1 MNENKKLE
9 LLSKKLIKNSI
20 LKYSNISLFE
30 RREKDYKSEKKVKTK
45 TPKLLKVIKSKPK
58 NKEETKE
65 NILYTFCKTM
75 SSFHYSDKSSN
86 ILPLL
91 DLLDNDKS
99 NISHRHKNKKKYN
112 KLNLNYKTEIHN
124 YLNKKNKIN
133 NTANNFYIT
142 ETTKIKAE
150 NKKKPP
156 KLEDISYTYLK
167 EKNKKDDCNIDTLL
181 LIQTYRNNENKNNNL
196 KISSYFSDKKKT
208 HNKHYS
214 FIKGESNKNNF
225 EKTVDENDIKHIINC
240 KISKY
245 DHYKEAKFKDF
256 IKKTQE
262 LKIKGYA
269 AKIKKE
275 RAIRLEE
282 GYFNQIEF
290 YQDTIQSLKSA
301 QKLLDIQF
309 SNKISDYTR
318 FVMSKREREKVK
330 SSKLIQEIINH
341 RKDIEHIKNKINK
354 IEIEKSNIIKWIYF
368 MIQMKE
374 KKLILPSYYKTF
386 LEKGKVFK
394 RTSRKQ
400 VSRRDEKSLNR
411 GNKRQNTIRKPNSL
425 FQVENKT
432 LNDKNFIKECNKD
445 VNKYSNRES
454 YKDANKYSYIKE
466 SNKDI
471 KKFID
476 INKDNDIY
484 ENDNINNSNNQ
495 NKKEIYKKIN
505 NYKNNLIFQTAE
517 ELQDRLSIFEKE
529 NLLLLSYNN
538 ELNHQLFKYKK
549 ELNLL
554 LKDENNINSNNYQI
568 KEKEKELENIK
579 NIIKAKIKL
588 ISDFKKT
595 EENLEIEF
603 KKERDKRKINKKNKI
618 GSNIIIPEQNN
629 NSNKNKNTLL
639 YRKINII
646 FESCKII
653 GCKLK
658 YAAYILTLV
667 NKKIYTKEKEM
678 IFMLEFIEQTVD
690 YLITNFNY
698 YLNKNEEIQEFIKN
712 IKSDIEKEHKIEKA
726 RLQMMIDLQKI
737 KTLKEKVEK
746 RSNKIYFLPS
756 KKIDL
761 NKFKIKKEKV
771 IVDKDLNRIPT
782 IEDYL
787 YNEKEVETK

>member
-1 MNENKKLE
+1 MTDINI
-9 LLSKKLIKNSI
+9 IK
-20 LKYSNISLFE
+20 
-30 RREKDYKSEKKVKTK
+30 
-45 TPKLLKVIKSKPK
+45 
-58 NKEETKE
+58 
-65 NILYTFCKTM
+65 
-75 SSFHYSDKSSN
+75 
-86 ILPLL
+86 
-91 DLLDNDKS
+91 
-99 NISHRHKNKKKYN
+99 
-112 KLNLNYKTEIHN
+112 
-124 YLNKKNKIN
+124 
-133 NTANNFYIT
+133 
-142 ETTKIKAE
+142 
-150 NKKKPP
+150 
-156 KLEDISYTYLK
+156 
-167 EKNKKDDCNIDTLL
+167 
-181 LIQTYRNNENKNNNL
+181 
-196 KISSYFSDKKKT
+196 
-208 HNKHYS
+208 
-214 FIKGESNKNNF
+214 ESNK
-225 EKTVDENDIKHIINC
+225 DI
-240 KISKY
+240 
-245 DHYKEAKFKDF
+245 
-256 IKKTQE
+256 
-262 LKIKGYA
+262 
-269 AKIKKE
+269 
-275 RAIRLEE
+275 
-282 GYFNQIEF
+282 
-290 YQDTIQSLKSA
+290 
-301 QKLLDIQF
+301 
-309 SNKISDYTR
+309 
-318 FVMSKREREKVK
+318 
-330 SSKLIQEIINH
+330 
-341 RKDIEHIKNKINK
+341 
-354 IEIEKSNIIKWIYF
+354 
-368 MIQMKE
+368 
-374 KKLILPSYYKTF
+374 
-386 LEKGKVFK
+386 
-394 RTSRKQ
+394 
-400 VSRRDEKSLNR
+400 
-411 GNKRQNTIRKPNSL
+411 
-425 FQVENKT
+425 
-432 LNDKNFIKECNKD
+432 
-445 VNKYSNRES
+445 NKYSNKKS
-454 YKDANKYSYIKE
+454 NKDLNKYSYIKE
-466 SNKDI
+466 SNKEVN
-471 KKFID
+471 KFIN

-484 ENDNINNSNNQ
+484 ENDSINNSNNQ
-495 NKKEIYKKIN
+495 NRKEIYEKIT

-517 ELQDRLSIFEKE
+517 EFQDRLSIFEKE
-529 NLLLLSYNN
+529 NLVLLSYNN

-653 GCKLK
+653 GSKLK
-658 YAAYILTLV
+658 YAASILTLV